1 MHMND
6 TPVSEATA
14 APAQTYVERTVVEEV
29 SNKRQVGILIAALV
43 LLLLL
48 LIGLVTAVLVL
59 TRGRGAPS
67 AEAVPK
73 GITWVRSI
81 YGWGNTALTQLNSPV
96 DAAIAPDGTIW
107 VTNRA
112 RQIVGFNPDGTL
124 KRLIEPTYGKGP
136 GMAYALEGIDVGDD
150 GIIYVAD
157 AGRNRIMEFD
167 SDTGE
172 FIGEYGVQF
181 PTEVAKDNVNDQ
193 LAVTSAAGVA
203 YLGFKGDNVS
213 LIKAIG
219 SRGSG
224 PDQFDL
230 PHGVVFGTDGTLYV
244 SDTQNQ
250 RVMAID
256 KAGKTLWTTGAK
268 QIADVT
274 GAAAGESPFQLPSG
288 ITMDGKGRLV
298 LIDPFEFKTFVLN
311 PRTGK
316 VLASYG
322 ESGNEDGRFGYPTGI
337 DYDRDRDW
345 FAVADTANNRVQ
357 IIRLPGTGGAATAG
371 VRRAFDRPIWLMLVP
386 FILLIVGAI
395 IVFMQ
400 SRKKRK
406 AAANVAP
413 DSLTTSA

>member
-1 MHMND
+1 MND
-6 TPVSEATA
+6 IPVNEVSA

-67 AEAVPK
+67 AESMPK

-81 YGWGNTALTQLNSPV
+81 YGWGNTAATQLNSPV
-96 DAAIAPDGTIW
+96 DAAVAPDGTIW

-136 GMAYALEGIDVGDD
+136 GMAYALEGIDVGAD

-157 AGRNRIMEFD
+157 AGRNRVMEFD

-172 FIGEYGVQF
+172 FIGEYGVEY
-181 PTEVAKDNVNDQ
+181 PAEVAKDDINDQ
-193 LAVTSAAGVA
+193 LAVTSSAGVA
-203 YLGFKGDNVS
+203 YLGFSGDQVK

-224 PDQFDL
+224 ENQFDL
-230 PHGVVFGTDGTLYV
+230 PHGVAFGDDGTLYIA
-244 SDTQNQ
+244 DTQNQ
-250 RVMAID
+250 RVMAVN

-268 QIADVT
+268 QIADAT
-274 GAAAGESPFQLPSG
+274 GAAKGKGPFQLPSG
-288 ITMDGKGRLV
+288 ITIDGKGRLV
-298 LIDPFEFKTFVLN
+298 LIDPFEFKAFVLN

-316 VLASYG
+316 VLAGYG
-322 ESGNEDGRFGYPTGI
+322 EQGEDDGSFSYPTGI

-357 IIRLPGTGGAATAG
+357 IIRLPGTGGPATAG
-371 VRRAFDRPIWLMLVP
+371 IRRAFDRPIWLMLVP
-386 FILLIVGAI
+386 FILLIVGGI
-395 IVFMQ
+395 ILFMQ
-400 SRKKRK
+400 SRKRRK
-406 AAANVAP
+406 AAAANVAP
-413 DSLTTSA
+413 DSLASGA